1 MDRRRF
7 LREMTA
13 IGGAAALAACLH
25 AEDNVDI
32 PTGNPDNRPDR
43 QHAWNE
49 SMATDDDG
57 NPRRPRHHVFLSLSY
72 EGSEPEHDR
81 DVLSDAL
88 LDLERAYAAS
98 NDGLLFTIGYSPAYF
113 ERFDDPLASVDL
125 PPAAPVLPEE
135 NVAIDDADA
144 FLHLGS
150 DHASA
155 VLGAEEALFGD
166 EAANETEVTS
176 IDGIFAESDRR
187 TGFWGAGLPAKRND
201 NLQGLPEDVLHD
213 DAPSFVDF
221 RSGFR
226 ESLASEDRVTIE
238 EGRFAGGTTM
248 HVSTLWLVLSD
259 WFDLADDEQI
269 ARLFGPALDPADVG
283 DIGEELG
290 TSNRVDETDLSSLR
304 SVARQE
310 GVVGHAQKMS
320 RFREDG
326 TPPILRRDVNSDD
339 YGEAGLVF
347 VSLQRTFEDFRRL
360 RLVMEG
366 HDVAGEG
373 AVDDRTN
380 NGILRFIETRRRGNF
395 LVPPRDRRALPLE

>member
-25 AEDNVDI
+25 IEEDVDI
-32 PTGNPDNRPDR
+32 PTGDPDNRPDR

-49 SMATDDDG
+49 FLATDDDG

-72 EGSEPEHDR
+72 EGSDPAGDR
-81 DVLSDAL
+81 DVLSEAL
-88 LDLERAYAAS
+88 RDLERAYAAS
-98 NDGLLFTIGYSPAYF
+98 NDGLLFTIGYSPEYF
-113 ERFDDPLASVDL
+113 ERIDEPLASVDL
-125 PPAAPVLPEE
+125 PPAAPLLPEE

-144 FLHLGS
+144 FLHLAS

-155 VLGAEEALFGD
+155 VLGAEEALLGD
-166 EAANETEVTS
+166 ETANDTEVTS
-176 IDGIFAESDRR
+176 IDGIFSETDRR
-187 TGFWGAGLPAKRND
+187 TGFWGAGLPAERDD
-201 NLQGLPEDVLHD
+201 NLQGLPEDAVD
-213 DAPSFVDF
+213 GDAPSFMNF
-221 RSGFR
+221 RAGFR
-226 ESLASEDRVTIE
+226 DSLATEDRVTIQ

-248 HVSTLWLVLSD
+248 HVSTLWLVLSE
-259 WFDLADDEQI
+259 WFDLAKDEQI
-269 ARLFGPALDPADVG
+269 ARLFAPALDSADVG
-283 DIGEELG
+283 DIGEELEM
-290 TSNRVDETDLSSLR
+290 SNLVDGTDLSSLR
-304 SVARQE
+304 STAREQ
-310 GVVGHAQKMS
+310 GVVGHAQKLS

-347 VSLQRTFEDFRRL
+347 VSLQRAFEDFKRL
-360 RLVMEG
+360 RLAMEG
-366 HDVAGEG
+366 LDIAGEG

-395 LVPPRDRRALPLE
+395 LIPPRDRRALPAE